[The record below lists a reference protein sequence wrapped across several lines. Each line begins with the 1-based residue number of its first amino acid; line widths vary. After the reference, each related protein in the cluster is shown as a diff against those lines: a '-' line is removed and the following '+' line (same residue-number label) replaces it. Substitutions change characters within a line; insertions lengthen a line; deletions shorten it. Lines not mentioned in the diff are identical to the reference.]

1 MNESYIGGANPFM
14 PLTAIDTLTINIPL
28 ELITSEKY
36 LLDYLLKFSLHPYRQ
51 YSDDVKHESIF
62 YLSKDNKR
70 AKVKLIRFYAHKQVK
85 LVFFGLSQ
93 YSNKGKPLKALK
105 NALRI
110 TKSLLRD
117 AKLLDSGHLKIDGSY
132 IGGENPLKLSI
143 AHVDVCYDLSNEQ
156 PISHIPLEAIETYS
170 KNYYN
175 SAEAILYQSDE
186 VLTGIKIG
194 SKDTRFKFTIYDKEY
209 KENDKQ
215 PIVRIE
221 KRFREKNLKPV
232 TITSMADIFSYLRQL
247 RYEFAE
253 ELVELEN
260 LFNSYATPRYKVF
273 SLLKQ

>member
-1 MNESYIGGANPFM
+1 MNESYKGGANSFM

-28 ELITSEKY
+28 ELIHSEKY
-36 LLDYLLKFSLHPYRQ
+36 LLDYLLKFSLRPYRQ

-62 YLSKDNKR
+62 YLSKDNQR

-93 YSNKGKPLKALK
+93 YSDKGKPRKALK
-105 NALRI
+105 MALRI
-110 TKSLLRD
+110 IKSLLRD
-117 AKLLDSGHLKIDGSY
+117 VQLLDSGHSKIDGSY
-132 IGGENPLKLSI
+132 IGGANPLKLSI

-156 PISHIPLEAIETYS
+156 PISNIPLEAIETYS
-170 KNYYN
+170 TTYYN
-175 SAEAILYQSDE
+175 SAEAVLYQSDE

-215 PIVRIE
+215 PIVRFE

-232 TITSMADIFSYLRQL
+232 TITSMADIFSYLRQV

-260 LFNSYATPRYKVF
+260 LFASYGTQRYKVF
-273 SLLKQ
+273 SLLK